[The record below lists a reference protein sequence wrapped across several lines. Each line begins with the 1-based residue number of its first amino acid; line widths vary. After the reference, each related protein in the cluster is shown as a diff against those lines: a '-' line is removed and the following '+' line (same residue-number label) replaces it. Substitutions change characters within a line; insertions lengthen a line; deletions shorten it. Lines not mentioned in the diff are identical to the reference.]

1 MFNAEFYIGS
11 AAFGSNYKNRRKI
24 MAKLQQVLN
33 EEIRRMSRKE
43 VSGLLKAL
51 RTQISG
57 LRDLVKELNGR
68 VKALEKFHP
77 KAESGAVEA
86 LGNQSEAKTVR
97 VTAERIR
104 KWRKK
109 LGLSQ
114 AQFATLIGVNAIS
127 VNHWE
132 TGKTVPRPAQKQKIA
147 SLRDAGS
154 RQIAQLLAANHIEIK
169 KKAGKKAAPKK
180 AAPKKAAVPKKA
192 AAEAK
197 PAKAEVKA

>member
-1 MFNAEFYIGS
+1 
-11 AAFGSNYKNRRKI
+11 

-43 VSGLLKAL
+43 VNGLMKAL
-51 RTQISG
+51 RSQISG

-77 KAESGAVEA
+77 KAESGAAES
-86 LGNQSEAKTVR
+86 LGNQSEAKAVR

-132 TGKTVPRPAQKQKIA
+132 TGKTVPRTAQKQKIA

-154 RQIAQLLAANHIEIK
+154 RQIAQLLSANHIEIK
-169 KKAGKKAAPKK
+169 KKAAKKAAPKK
-180 AAPKKAAVPKKA
+180 AAAA
-192 AAEAK
+192 AK
-197 PAKAEVKA
+197 PAKTEVKA

>member
-1 MFNAEFYIGS
+1 
-11 AAFGSNYKNRRKI
+11 

-43 VSGLLKAL
+43 VSGLLKVL
-51 RTQISG
+51 RSQISG

-77 KAESGAVEA
+77 KAESGVAEA
-86 LGNQSEAKTVR
+86 LGNQSEAKAVR

-132 TGKTVPRPAQKQKIA
+132 TGKTVPRPVQKLKIA

-154 RQIAQLLAANHIEIK
+154 RQIAQLLTANHIEIK
-169 KKAGKKAAPKK
+169 KKAAKKAAAPKK
-180 AAPKKAAVPKKA
+180 AASPKKA
-192 AAEAK
+192 AAPKKSAIEAK

>member
-1 MFNAEFYIGS
+1 
-11 AAFGSNYKNRRKI
+11 

-33 EEIRRMSRKE
+33 EEIRRMSRRE
-43 VSGLLKAL
+43 ASGLVKAL

-77 KAESGAVEA
+77 KAEPGTAEA
-86 LGNQSEAKTVR
+86 LADQSEAKAVR

-114 AQFATLIGVNAIS
+114 AQFAKLIGVNAIS

-132 TGKTVPRPAQKQKIA
+132 TGKTVPRPVQKQKIA
-147 SLRDAGS
+147 GLRDAGS
-154 RQIAQLLAANHIEIK
+154 RQIAQLLTANHIEIR
-169 KKAGKKAAPKK
+169 KKAVKKAA
-180 AAPKKAAVPKKA
+180 APKKA

-197 PAKAEVKA
+197 PAKAEAKA

>member
-1 MFNAEFYIGS
+1 
-11 AAFGSNYKNRRKI
+11 
-24 MAKLQQVLN
+24 MAKLQQLLN

-43 VSGLLKAL
+43 VNGLMKAL

-77 KAESGAVEA
+77 KAESGTAESF
-86 LGNQSEAKTVR
+86 GNQFEAKAVR

-132 TGKTVPRPAQKQKIA
+132 TGKTVPRPVQKQKIA

-169 KKAGKKAAPKK
+169 KKAVKK
-180 AAPKKAAVPKKA
+180 AAPKKAAVTKKA
-192 AAEAK
+192 AVEAK

>member
-1 MFNAEFYIGS
+1 
-11 AAFGSNYKNRRKI
+11 

-43 VSGLLKAL
+43 VNGLMKAL
-51 RTQISG
+51 RSQISG

-77 KAESGAVEA
+77 KAESGAAESF
-86 LGNQSEAKTVR
+86 GTQSEAKAVR

-132 TGKTVPRPAQKQKIA
+132 TGKTVPRPVQKQKIA

-154 RQIAQLLAANHIEIK
+154 RQIAQLLTANHIEIK
-169 KKAGKKAAPKK
+169 KKVAKKAAAPKKEAAPKK
-180 AAPKKAAVPKKA
+180 AAD
-192 AAEAK
+192 EAK
-197 PAKAEVKA
+197 PAKPQVKA

>member
-1 MFNAEFYIGS
+1 
-11 AAFGSNYKNRRKI
+11 

-43 VSGLLKAL
+43 VNGLLKAL

-57 LRDLVKELNGR
+57 LRDLVKELNDR

-77 KAESGAVEA
+77 KAESDAAVS
-86 LGNQSEAKTVR
+86 LGNQSEAKAVR

-114 AQFATLIGVNAIS
+114 VQFATLIGVNAIS

-132 TGKTVPRPAQKQKIA
+132 TGKTVPRPVQKQKIA
-147 SLRDAGS
+147 ALRDAGS

-169 KKAGKKAAPKK
+169 KKAENKAA
-180 AAPKKAAVPKKA
+180 APKKA

-197 PAKAEVKA
+197 TAKAEA

>member
-1 MFNAEFYIGS
+1 
-11 AAFGSNYKNRRKI
+11 

-43 VSGLLKAL
+43 VSGLLKVL
-51 RTQISG
+51 RSQISG

-77 KAESGAVEA
+77 KADSAAAEPIGD
-86 LGNQSEAKTVR
+86 QSEAKTVR
-97 VTAERIR
+97 ITAERIR

-132 TGKTVPRPAQKQKIA
+132 TGKTVPRPVQKLKIA

-154 RQIAQLLAANHIEIK
+154 RQIAQLLTANHIEIK
-169 KKAGKKAAPKK
+169 KKAAKKAAAPKK
-180 AAPKKAAVPKKA
+180 AASPKKA
-192 AAEAK
+192 AAPKKSAIEAK

>member
-1 MFNAEFYIGS
+1 
-11 AAFGSNYKNRRKI
+11 
-24 MAKLQQVLN
+24 MAKLQQVLS

-43 VSGLLKAL
+43 VSGLVKAL

-77 KAESGAVEA
+77 KAESGTAEA
-86 LGNQSEAKTVR
+86 LGGQSEAKAVR
-97 VTAERIR
+97 VTSERIR

-132 TGKTVPRPAQKQKIA
+132 TGKTVPRPVQKHKIA
-147 SLRDAGS
+147 ALRDAGS
-154 RQIAQLLAANHIEIK
+154 RQIAQLLTANHIEIK
-169 KKAGKKAAPKK
+169 KKAAKKATA
-180 AAPKKAAVPKKA
+180 PKKA

>member
-1 MFNAEFYIGS
+1 
-11 AAFGSNYKNRRKI
+11 
-24 MAKLQQVLN
+24 MAKLQQLLN

-43 VSGLLKAL
+43 VNGLMKAL
-51 RTQISG
+51 RSQISG

-77 KAESGAVEA
+77 KAESGAAESF
-86 LGNQSEAKTVR
+86 GTQSEAKAVR

-154 RQIAQLLAANHIEIK
+154 RQIAQLLTANHIEIKKKAAKKAAAPK

-180 AAPKKAAVPKKA
+180 AA
-192 AAEAK
+192 AEAK
-197 PAKAEVKA
+197 SPKAEVKA